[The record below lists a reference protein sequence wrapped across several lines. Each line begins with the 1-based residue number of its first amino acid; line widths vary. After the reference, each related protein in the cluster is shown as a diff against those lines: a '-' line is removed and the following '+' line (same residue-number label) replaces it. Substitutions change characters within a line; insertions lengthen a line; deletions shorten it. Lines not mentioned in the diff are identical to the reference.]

1 MLVLFIVVA
10 ICVLLLLMPLFI
22 IIIILNISSLE
33 LGCSYRS
40 SLYIYVYVIGRFPVV
55 FGINSASSA
64 VFEGSKIARG
74 VAECYFP
81 SKTALRELFIPN
93 NHGCSATGT

>member
-1 MLVLFIVVA
+1 MTVV
-10 ICVLLLLMPLFI
+10 
-22 IIIILNISSLE
+22 
-33 LGCSYRS
+33 
-40 SLYIYVYVIGRFPVV
+40 YVYVIDRFPVV

-81 SKTALRELFIPN
+81 SKTALHIGTDLLFINLSSSQGYYPVSS
-93 NHGCSATGT
+93 CVTEQSMIAITDISIDE

>member
-1 MLVLFIVVA
+1 MHMYNIYNVHVHVLFNSL
-10 ICVLLLLMPLFI
+10 CVY
-22 IIIILNISSLE
+22 IL
-33 LGCSYRS
+33 
-40 SLYIYVYVIGRFPVV
+40 VYVIGRFPVV

-93 NHGCSATGT
+93 TTGNRPITY